1 MAIGCLGVMV
11 SRYCLKVFKKRRFHI
26 EDENLLTQLDQ
37 IRGLGKAAVLTCTEV
52 MDPFFVVVILSCMLP
67 MSVARVG
74 W

>member
-1 MAIGCLGVMV
+1 MDDLTIYSNIANEKMLTNLGDPALPGPQQVIQQ
-11 SRYCLKVFKKRRFHI
+11 CI
-26 EDENLLTQLDQ
+26 
-37 IRGLGKAAVLTCTEV
+37 TCTEV